1 MGQKFV
7 VLIALCFAVLVVD
20 DNNAA
25 EASNLKRLTGK
36 ALSAVAR
43 WRSKIYLKLTF
54 CRTTYVVFYQPN
66 GSVTRFVE
74 TLPLWQNFKSSRRF

>member
-43 WRSKIYLKLTF
+43 WRSKYLPEADL
-54 CRTTYVVFYQPN
+54 
-66 GSVTRFVE
+66 
-74 TLPLWQNFKSSRRF
+74 LPDNLCSLLPTQRQCD